1 MEKKQ
6 SSCKNK
12 APGSTKPPPLPHI
25 ITCPKCGF
33 DMELWTEEYET
44 RCMNCGHR
52 FFRRES
58 TVH

>member
-1 MEKKQ
+1 MKGKRVREEKKVR
-6 SSCKNK
+6 SLEHPSL
-12 APGSTKPPPLPHI
+12 PGI
-25 ITCPKCGF
+25 ITCPRCGF
-33 DMELWTEEYET
+33 DMELWTDEYET